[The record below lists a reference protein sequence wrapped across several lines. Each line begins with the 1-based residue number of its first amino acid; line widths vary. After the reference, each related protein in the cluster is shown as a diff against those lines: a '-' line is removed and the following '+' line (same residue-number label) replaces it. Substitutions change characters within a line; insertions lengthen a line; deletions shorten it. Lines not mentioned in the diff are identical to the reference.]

1 MKLLI
6 SIATISLLG
15 ACQVQDPAYIMQPVE
30 ECGYVDEHVY
40 GLVNR
45 PTNDEEIVIG
55 ALVGGVIGKE
65 LIGNNGG
72 AILGALVGGGIA
84 QQNRVVERA
93 VVSRNPVWRCKTV
106 YR

>member
-55 ALVGGVIGKE
+55 ALVGG
-65 LIGNNGG
+65 
-72 AILGALVGGGIA
+72 GIA